1 MDVPKEFKES
11 LDKEQ
16 EELKNLSPEEL
27 AALNDK
33 IVAAA
38 RNELT
43 CLDNFEIQSGRAIRI
58 TKFKDLFILPPG
70 SIKNSDKS

>member
-33 IVAAA
+33 MVAAMFPNKEFNQEYVNA
-38 RNELT
+38 LKK
-43 CLDNFEIQSGRAIRI
+43 CYG
-58 TKFKDLFILPPG
+58 TKP
-70 SIKNSDKS
+70 